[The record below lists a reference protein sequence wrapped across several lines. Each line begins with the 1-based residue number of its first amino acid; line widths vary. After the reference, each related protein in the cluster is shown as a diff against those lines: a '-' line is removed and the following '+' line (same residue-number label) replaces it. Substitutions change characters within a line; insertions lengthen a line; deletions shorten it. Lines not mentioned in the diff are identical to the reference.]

1 MAVTDVQSVE
11 RAPNTARKMAEAAQ
25 GLLGALNAKQR
36 GTLHREFGDERFI
49 WDWLPGEPRPRVG
62 VRLLHMNDEQQKWVM
77 ALIDASLDSRA
88 AHQVNQTRQLERI
101 LRQFEKNSEEVIFV
115 VRDPE
120 QYWVAVFGEPGGK
133 EPWGWGITGHHI
145 SLHYTVVDGDLV
157 GPWPLFIGAE
167 PSTVKFTVEHAP
179 PVGFRNLAEE
189 EDMARALLASFSPE
203 QKARA
208 VLQREIPWDLLTHS
222 AGPQHAAAGSDAAAD
237 GHPYTEMTGEQREQ
251 LIGLIRHYAT
261 RPSAEV
267 AEIEWRKLERAGF
280 DEISFAWI
288 GTEERGKGHYYN
300 IVGADVHD
308 RVRQR
313 PARREPPA
321 HALARLHQRLRPGLA
336 GAALRREPRRLTA
349 NLN

>member
-1 MAVTDVQSVE
+1 MAVTEVQGVE
-11 RAPNTARKMAEAAQ
+11 RAPNTARKMAEAAK
-25 GLLGALNAKQR
+25 GLLASLNAKQR

-62 VRLLHMNDEQQKWVM
+62 VRLLHMNDDQQKWVLD
-77 ALIDASLDSRA
+77 LIAASLDERA
-88 AHQVNQTRQLERI
+88 THQVHQTRQLERI

-120 QYWVAVFGEPGGK
+120 QYWVGVFGEPGGR

-145 SLHYTVVDGDLV
+145 SIHYTVIDGDLV

-189 EDMARALLASFSPE
+189 EDMARALLASFSAE

-208 VLQREIPWDLLTHS
+208 VLEREVPWDIFTHS
-222 AGPQHAAAGSDAAAD
+222 AGHNTRLPDRTLMPTGL
-237 GHPYTEMTGEQREQ
+237 PYPDMTGEQRDQ
-251 LIGLIRHYAT
+251 LIALVRHYAT

-267 AEIEWRKLERAGF
+267 AEIEWRKVERAGF
-280 DEISFAWI
+280 DGISFAWI

-300 IVGADVHD
+300 IVGPTFMIEYDNVQHD
-308 RVRQR
+308 ANHLHTVWRDFANDFGQDL
-313 PARREPPA
+313 
-321 HALARLHQRLRPGLA
+321 LARHYAA
-336 GAALRREPRRLTA
+336 GHST
-349 NLN
+349 

>member
-1 MAVTDVQSVE
+1 MGVTDVQTVE
-11 RAPNTARKMAEAAQ
+11 RAPRTAQRMAEAAR
-25 GLLGALNAKQR
+25 GLLASLNAKQR

-77 ALIDASLDSRA
+77 DLIDASLNSRA

-120 QYWVAVFGEPGGK
+120 QYWVGVFGEPGGR

-145 SLHYTVVDGDLV
+145 SIHYTVVDGDLV

-179 PVGFRNLAEE
+179 PVGYRNLAEE
-189 EDMARALLASFSPE
+189 EDLARALLASFTPE
-203 QKARA
+203 QRSTAI
-208 VLQREIPWDLLTHS
+208 LQREIPWDLLTHS
-222 AGPQHAAAGSDAAAD
+222 AGHNTRLPDRTLMPTGLRYAD
-237 GHPYTEMTGEQREQ
+237 MTGQQREQ
-251 LIGLIRHYAT
+251 LIGLVRHYAT
-261 RPSAEV
+261 RPSEEV
-267 AEIEWRKLERAGF
+267 AEIEWRKLEQAGF
-280 DEISFAWI
+280 DEIAFAWI

-300 IVGADVHD
+300 IVGPTFMIEYDNVQHEANHLHTLWRDFSND
-308 RVRQR
+308 FGQDL
-313 PARREPPA
+313 
-321 HALARLHQRLRPGLA
+321 LAQHYAENHSR
-336 GAALRREPRRLTA
+336 
-349 NLN
+349 